1 VVELPVGAAARAR
14 RRVKVPAALRF
25 WLPVAVIAVL
35 NLVTQW
41 FYVERSRAEQ
51 PGVFTELPYG
61 SSGHVLS
68 VLSGGKPAFG
78 DEVFTE
84 AFNRGGGRMQNYFV
98 NPAAIIYLGK
108 DVYARES
115 VARGGGRGEL
125 QNYLLPAPKPL
136 IAHAY
141 DMLADRT
148 RFFTPVRFA
157 FEPGTNSPVVGS
169 ARMDVRAQAVARQHG
184 VHVIESLRESVLN
197 RSSNGS
203 GDDVYR
209 VSTAS
214 QAVNR
219 LVFVPTDLGQETYF
233 GGRVGLFRLER
244 DIYYPGGVFEA
255 LGRYL
260 VFHIAAPSAHP
271 RIAISMTNTLK
282 TDGRNALPP
291 MVVVGGRRLRFPI
304 VGRGAARVFSPVFSP
319 QTLAGMDFVGVD
331 VGVDETPV
339 RETKR
344 TNLMLLFGRSV
355 RADERNM
362 TLFARDISVIDDA
375 DYRRLAAPSHV
386 ERFPADLADPNLE
399 FSGIYE
405 DGWTSESS
413 RFVLQS
419 NHSSTVVVR
428 GTVPT
433 VSDPAFRTR
442 LCITVDGAQAG
453 CTALDVGHF
462 TFAARVDGIK
472 DGKHEVRVHFDRYQN
487 LGAGDGR
494 PVAMLA
500 EYIGFGNAQTD

>member
-1 VVELPVGAAARAR
+1 MTVLAAW
-14 RRVKVPAALRF
+14 RF
-25 WLPVAVIAVL
+25 WLPVAVVAVL
-35 NLVTQW
+35 NIFTQS

-61 SSGHVLS
+61 SSGHVLR
-68 VLSGGKPAFG
+68 VLSDDKRAFG

-84 AFNRGGGRMQNYFV
+84 AFNRGGGRIQNYFV

-115 VARGGGRGEL
+115 VSSGGGRKEL
-125 QNYLLPAPKPL
+125 QNFLLPAAKPL
-136 IAHAY
+136 IAGAY
-141 DMLADRT
+141 EMLADRT
-148 RFFTPVRFA
+148 RYFTAVRFQFA
-157 FEPGTNSPVVGS
+157 PGTNSAVVAN
-169 ARMDVRAQAVARQHG
+169 ARMDVRTQPVARQRNARI
-184 VHVIESLRESVLN
+184 IESLRESVLN
-197 RSSNGS
+197 RSSNGT

-209 VSTAS
+209 LATAS
-214 QAVNR
+214 QSVNR
-219 LVFVPTDLGQETYF
+219 LVFVPTDLGEETYF
-233 GGRVGLFRLER
+233 GGRIGLYRLEP
-244 DIYYPGGVFEA
+244 DVYYPGGVFEA

-260 VFHIAAPSAHP
+260 VFRVATPSARP
-271 RIAISMTNTLK
+271 RIAISLTNTLK

-291 MVVVGGRRLRFPI
+291 LAVVGGQRLRFPV
-304 VGRGAARVFSPVFSP
+304 VGRGAARLFSPVFSP
-319 QTLAGMDFVGVD
+319 QRLAGMDFVGLD

-339 RETKR
+339 REKKR
-344 TNLMLLFGRSV
+344 RNLMLLYGRSV

-362 TLFARDISVIDDA
+362 TLFARDISVVDDA
-375 DYRRLAAPSHV
+375 EYRRMAAPSHV

-433 VSDPAFRTR
+433 VADPAFRTR
-442 LCITVDGAQAG
+442 LCISVDGAQAG

-472 DGKHEVRVHFDRYQN
+472 DGKHDVRVHFDRYQQ

-494 PVAMLA
+494 PIGMLA
-500 EYIGFGNAQTD
+500 EYIGFGNPQSD

>member
-1 VVELPVGAAARAR
+1 VVELQVEAAGRAG
-14 RRVKVPAALRF
+14 RRVTVLAAWRF

-35 NLVTQW
+35 NLFTQW

-61 SSGHVLS
+61 SSGHVLR
-68 VLSGGKPAFG
+68 VLSDQKPASG

-84 AFNRGGGRMQNYFV
+84 AFNRGGGRIQNYFV

-115 VARGGGRGEL
+115 VARGGGRTEL
-125 QNYLLPAPKPL
+125 QNFLLPAGKPV
-136 IAHAY
+136 IARAY
-141 DMLADRT
+141 DMLAERT
-148 RFFTPVRFA
+148 QYFTAVRFA
-157 FEPGTNSPVVGS
+157 FEPGTNSPVVAN
-169 ARMDVRAQAVARQHG
+169 ARMDLRAKAMAQRHG
-184 VHVIESLRESVLN
+184 RVIESLRESVLN
-197 RSSNGS
+197 RTSNGA

-209 VSTAS
+209 LSAAS
-214 QAVNR
+214 QSINR
-219 LVFVPTDLGQETYF
+219 LVFVPTDLGEETYF
-233 GGRVGLFRLER
+233 GGRIGLFRLER
-244 DIYYPGGVFEA
+244 DVYYPGGVFEA

-260 VFHIAAPSAHP
+260 VFHIAAPTAHP

-291 MVVVGGRRLRFPI
+291 IAVVGGRRLRFPI

-319 QTLAGMDFVGVD
+319 QTLAGMDFVGLD

-442 LCITVDGAQAG
+442 LCITVDGTQAG

-472 DGKHEVRVHFDRYQN
+472 DGKHEVRVHFDRHQQ

-494 PVAMLA
+494 PIAMLA
-500 EYIGFGNAQTD
+500 EYIGFGNAQTE